1 MLGCPVFSRARL
13 FRLLVSP
20 LLLPLLLT
28 TSTAQAAGTPFTS
41 ATASCPA
48 PDYSSAC
55 LIPADPSNYT
65 PANRPHDYPIDM
77 IVIHDIEGDAAT
89 AIQDFQ
95 TPSYRASA
103 HYVVDYNGSITQ
115 MVREKDIAWH
125 AGNWDYN
132 TRSIGIEHAGYACCN
147 YYTTAEYNAS
157 AALAASICSRYGVPM
172 DRTHVIGHDE
182 VPDPNNPA
190 LFGGSDH
197 HTDPGPYWNWTY
209 YIAQAQAD
217 TKLLPSPPHIMPDP
231 VAVNGLNSVTVT
243 WTPARTCRAAAA
255 PITGY
260 TITGQPGSLSVDV
273 PATATSYTFDNLT
286 PDTTYTFTVTAHNTY
301 GDGAATSNPATPGR
315 CATVGVGAN
324 PASPQTSGTR
334 VQLTATSTGCPNPNY
349 EYWLLPPG
357 STTWQLGQA
366 YGTSPTFTWNTAG
379 LAPGPWT
386 FSVWARDAASPG
398 NGGNVNGTWDAY
410 NNDLQYALNPARCL
424 SVNVTSSPASTAVT
438 GTPVTLT
445 ASASCP
451 APTYQFEM
459 LPPGSQTWQVVQPYS
474 ATATYNW
481 NTSRALNGTYRWV
494 VKARDKSSGG
504 LGGNAYGTWDSYFST
519 TYTLTAMPCT
529 SVAVSTS
536 PSGMALSGAL
546 VTITGTAS
554 GCPNPS
560 YQFEMLA
567 PGSQTW
573 NVVQPYSSRASFT
586 WNTIGAPQGTYRFIV
601 KARDASSPG
610 TYSNYASSWDSYVA
624 ITYMLS
630 STPCTSV
637 TAASSPSGTASSGTT
652 VTITGS
658 ASGCPT
664 PEYQFEMLVPG
675 SQTWQVV
682 QPYSPN
688 TAFTWNTNGAAKGT
702 YRFIV
707 KARDKSSSGISS
719 NYASSWD
726 AYLRITYTLT

>member
-398 NGGNVNGTWDAY
+398 NGGNVNGTWDASGLDRGPRHAGGADRQCLVPCSDVPVRDVAARLADVAGRAAIFRDG
-410 NNDLQYALNPARCL
+410 NLQLEHQPRVERHVSLGRQGSRQEQRRSRRQCLRNMGLLLLDHVHADRNAMHVGGGEHVTVGNGAVGGSGDDHRDRVGLPQSELPVRDAGPRIADVERGPAVLVEGILHLEHDRC
-424 SVNVTSSPASTAVT
+424 AA
-438 GTPVTLT
+438 GH
-445 ASASCP
+445 
-451 APTYQFEM
+451 
-459 LPPGSQTWQVVQPYS
+459 LPIH
-474 ATATYNW
+474 
-481 NTSRALNGTYRWV
+481 R
-494 VKARDKSSGG
+494 
-504 LGGNAYGTWDSYFST
+504 
-519 TYTLTAMPCT
+519 
-529 SVAVSTS
+529 
-536 PSGMALSGAL
+536 
-546 VTITGTAS
+546 
-554 GCPNPS
+554 
-560 YQFEMLA
+560 
-567 PGSQTW
+567 
-573 NVVQPYSSRASFT
+573 
-586 WNTIGAPQGTYRFIV
+586 QGTR
-601 KARDASSPG
+601 R
-610 TYSNYASSWDSYVA
+610 
-624 ITYMLS
+624 
-630 STPCTSV
+630 
-637 TAASSPSGTASSGTT
+637 
-652 VTITGS
+652 
-658 ASGCPT
+658 
-664 PEYQFEMLVPG
+664 E
-675 SQTWQVV
+675 
-682 QPYSPN
+682 QP
-688 TAFTWNTNGAAKGT
+688 WH
-702 YRFIV
+702 V
-707 KARDKSSSGISS
+707 
-719 NYASSWD
+719 
-726 AYLRITYTLT
+726 